1 MAKKNAAKPKGM
13 REVTYNKILDMIKK
27 QIKKWQSSPKESA
40 QEGRIVSI
48 QRYMK
53 QTGLTIDQIEVYAS
67 SDVDFL
73 DRKKPR
79 SPPSAEQRSKGLRV
93 GSTSG
98 GKYTIYALYVVPKE
112 SAIQKM
118 KNATKKASDPD
129 EILAG
134 ELFNWVMSKGQVKKD
149 SPILHDQMFI
159 PIVNNYN
166 RKIKKG
172 IYDETLAL
180 KGFENLVSAAWKDY
194 KLAFYLPKTTAT
206 LDSATRKLAAKT
218 FLDEFNKNWKG
229 KEPPKITRSSNKAE
243 KDELQEGD
251 YIINR
256 KNEVWIYDLARGEKL
271 GKIGEGKDF
280 EDETV
285 AFHAIKK
292 RQDQDELW
300 TNVWHEHEDG
310 TVEIKQDWLKF
321 LKNEEK
327 RLKKV
332 IKPHDDAVYLTPNE
346 SGDNSAWIG
355 YVHENGEV
363 GFSIVQEFTER
374 EGGGYQVTN
383 INIDFQI
390 LEDLQDENVSRVIK
404 ELSDTDPAKW
414 LETDVERRAYLLASG
429 NPMGPEEYASQES
442 MEYKT
447 LAKALK
453 EEGLTKFKDELGF

>member
-1 MAKKNAAKPKGM
+1 MAKS
-13 REVTYNKILDMIKK
+13 K
-27 QIKKWQSSPKESA
+27 QITKKNK
-40 QEGRIVSI
+40 
-48 QRYMK
+48 
-53 QTGLTIDQIEVYAS
+53 
-67 SDVDFL
+67 
-73 DRKKPR
+73 
-79 SPPSAEQRSKGLRV
+79 
-93 GSTSG
+93 
-98 GKYTIYALYVVPKE
+98 
-112 SAIQKM
+112 
-118 KNATKKASDPD
+118 ATAKKASDPD

-134 ELFNWVMSKGQVKKD
+134 ELYNWVMSKGQVKKD
-149 SPILHDQMFI
+149 SPMLYDQMFI
-159 PIVNNYN
+159 PIMNNYN

-172 IYDETLAL
+172 TYDKDLAL
-180 KGFENLVSAAWKDY
+180 KGFENLVSASWKDY
-194 KLAFYLPKTTAT
+194 KLAFYSAKTTAK
-206 LDSATRKLAAKT
+206 LDGATRKFAAKM

-300 TNVWHEHEDG
+300 TNVWHEHADG
-310 TVEIKQDWLKF
+310 TVDIEQDWLKF

-332 IKPHDDAVYLTPNE
+332 IKPHDDEVYLTPNE
-346 SGDNSAWIG
+346 SGDDSAWIS
-355 YVHENGEV
+355 YVHENGDV
-363 GFSIVQEFTER
+363 GFVIIQEIPQ
-374 EGGGYQVTN
+374 GAGYDVSDCD
-383 INIDFQI
+383 IDFGI

-404 ELSDTDPAKW
+404 ELDMDPAKW

-429 NPMGPEEYASQES
+429 NPMGPEEYASTETRQ
-442 MEYKT
+442 YKT